1 MSNLISFYTIMGL
14 LLNIVSI
21 SWFLQAWEISKSSV
35 TFWDAISVK
44 GILML
49 FGYYAFYIDTILRM
63 YLLV

>member
-35 TFWDAISVK
+35 TFWDAISVR
-44 GILML
+44 GD
-49 FGYYAFYIDTILRM
+49 ANVVW
-63 YLLV
+63 LLCLLY